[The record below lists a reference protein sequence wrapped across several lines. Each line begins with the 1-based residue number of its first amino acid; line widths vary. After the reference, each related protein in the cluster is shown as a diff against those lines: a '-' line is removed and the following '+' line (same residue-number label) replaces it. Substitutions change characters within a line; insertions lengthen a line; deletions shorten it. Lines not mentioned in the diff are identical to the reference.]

1 MRIGQYVKTSM
12 LAATILLAS
21 LSGINPARAIAIE
34 PVNLAANGAFEETNT
49 SPWVISGTTSAISI
63 QAKDNHTE
71 GGTHSA
77 AYWSSSSFHFTISQ
91 TIEGLPDGRYRLSAW
106 TQGGG
111 GENVSRLFAK
121 DYGGEQLN
129 ADFTHTGYAQWKQSQ
144 LTHINIEV
152 TNGTCIIGFEIQGN
166 AENWGSF
173 DDVTF
178 TRIGDTESTSVPL
191 DINPI
196 QISTIIHAAP
206 QLPTVVKAVYRDD
219 HSYKTTPVTWETVTE
234 VTYAQTGQFQVVGVV
249 QGSDVPV
256 VATVT
261 VTLKSADLNDDQVV
275 NVADL
280 AMVVYYLQASVGTA
294 NWDVAAK
301 ADINNDDL
309 VDIADLQRL
318 VEQMVRK

>member
-1 MRIGQYVKTSM
+1 MRIGYYLKTSM
-12 LAATILLAS
+12 LAASILLAS
-21 LSGINPARAIAIE
+21 LSGVNAAKAIAIE
-34 PVNLAANGAFEETNT
+34 SVNLALNGAFEEANT
-49 SPWVISGTTSAISI
+49 SPWVISGTNSAISI
-63 QAKDNHTE
+63 QTKDNHTE

-77 AYWSSSSFHFTISQ
+77 AYWSASAFHFTISQ
-91 TIEGLPDGRYRLSAW
+91 TIEGIPDGRYRLSAW

-129 ADFTHTGYAQWKQSQ
+129 TDFTHTGYGQWKQSQ

-152 TNGTCIIGFEIQGN
+152 TNGTCTIGIEIEGN
-166 AENWGSF
+166 AGNWGSL

-206 QLPTVVKAVYRDD
+206 ELPTVVKAVYRDD
-219 HSYKTTPVTWETVTE
+219 HSYKTTPVTWGTVTE
-234 VTYAQTGQFQVVGVV
+234 STYSQTGQFQVTGVV
-249 QGSDVPV
+249 QGSDIPA
-256 VATVT
+256 VATVS
-261 VTLKSADLNDDQVV
+261 VNLKSADLNGDQVI

-280 AMVVYYLQASVGTA
+280 ALVVYYLQTAVGTA
-294 NWDVAAK
+294 NWDVAAM
-301 ADINNDDL
+301 ADINNDGY

-318 VEQMVRK
+318 VEQMVRA

>member
-1 MRIGQYVKTSM
+1 MRIGHYLKSTM
-12 LAATILLAS
+12 LAASMLLAS
-21 LSGINPARAIAIE
+21 LSGVNQAKAIAIV
-34 PVNLAANGAFEETNT
+34 PVNLAVNGAFEEANT

-77 AYWSSSSFHFTISQ
+77 AYWSASAFHFTISQ
-91 TIEGLPDGRYRLSAW
+91 TIEGLPNGRYRLSAW

-152 TNGTCIIGFEIQGN
+152 TNGTCTFGFEIQGN
-166 AENWGSF
+166 AGNWGSL
-173 DDVTF
+173 DDVSF
-178 TRIGDTESTSVPL
+178 TRIDDTESSSEPL

-196 QISTIIHAAP
+196 QISTLIHAAP

-219 HSYKTTPVTWETVTE
+219 LSYKTTPVTWETVTE
-234 VTYAQTGQFQVVGVV
+234 TTYAQTGQFHVVGNV
-249 QGSDVPV
+249 QGLDVPF

-261 VTLKSADLNDDQVV
+261 VILKSADLNDDQVV

-280 AMVVYYLQASVGTA
+280 ALVVYYLQAAVGAA
-294 NWDVAAK
+294 NWDAAAK
-301 ADINNDDL
+301 ADINNDGL
-309 VDIADLQRL
+309 IDIADLQRL
-318 VEQMVRK
+318 VEQMVRA